1 MGTRYNFF
9 LRNTLLFVDLL
20 IVNSGFLIGHFYKYE
35 NGLIDN
41 TLNFWLHLFLFNLL
55 WLGSAYV
62 LHLYPRKNITSP
74 EIIYRATAK
83 TTLLHA
89 TCVTL
94 ISFYLYRGAYEIKL
108 KGLFLCYGYMVLC
121 FILSRFLLTY
131 MVEFI
136 IKQAGAKRKT
146 AVVGYNNTARELA
159 SWFRDKRSLYSFE
172 GFFDNPN
179 NSGYTVDSGGKIISP
194 IEQCIDYAVK
204 NDIQEIFSTLMPE
217 DNYTVKALLKKAEDN
232 CVKIRFVPA
241 KMPESTGNYHFFQI
255 DHFPV
260 IGTHAEPLANFTA
273 RIKKRIFDIIFSSL
287 VIVFVLSWLIPLIG
301 LLIKLESRGPVF
313 FIQKRSGRYN
323 KVFGCLKFRSMRVSE
338 DSDLRQATK
347 GDNRITRIGK
357 FLRSTSLDEFPQFL
371 NVFRG
376 EMSIIGPRPH
386 MLAHTEQYR
395 KIIDR
400 YMVRQ
405 FIKPGITGWAQVN
418 GYRGETT
425 DAVLMERRVE
435 HDIWYME
442 NWCTMLDIKIA
453 FMTVINIF
461 KGQEQAY

>member
-1 MGTRYNFF
+1 
-9 LRNTLLFVDLL
+9 
-20 IVNSGFLIGHFYKYE
+20 
-35 NGLIDN
+35 
-41 TLNFWLHLFLFNLL
+41 
-55 WLGSAYV
+55 
-62 LHLYPRKNITSP
+62 
-74 EIIYRATAK
+74 
-83 TTLLHA
+83 
-89 TCVTL
+89 
-94 ISFYLYRGAYEIKL
+94 
-108 KGLFLCYGYMVLC
+108 
-121 FILSRFLLTY
+121 
-131 MVEFI
+131 
-136 IKQAGAKRKT
+136 
-146 AVVGYNNTARELA
+146 
-159 SWFRDKRSLYSFE
+159 
-172 GFFDNPN
+172 
-179 NSGYTVDSGGKIISP
+179 
-194 IEQCIDYAVK
+194 
-204 NDIQEIFSTLMPE
+204 
-217 DNYTVKALLKKAEDN
+217 
-232 CVKIRFVPA
+232 
-241 KMPESTGNYHFFQI
+241 
-255 DHFPV
+255 
-260 IGTHAEPLANFTA
+260 
-273 RIKKRIFDIIFSSL
+273 
-287 VIVFVLSWLIPLIG
+287 
-301 LLIKLESRGPVF
+301 
-313 FIQKRSGRYN
+313 
-323 KVFGCLKFRSMRVSE
+323 MRVSE